1 MNWRV
6 ACKSKYRINTN
17 LSYSLLTQSV
27 SFQMIQICVY
37 GSGAYGTHKWDGPTG
52 IHKWL
57 RILKKG
63 GLSITV
69 RWISKY
75 SRVILVRSATWTRM
89 C

>member
-1 MNWRV
+1 MLV
-6 ACKSKYRINTN
+6 SKWSRYASMAVGPI
-17 LSYSLLTQSV
+17 
-27 SFQMIQICVY
+27 
-37 GSGAYGTHKWDGPTG
+37 GTHKWDGPTG

-63 GLSITV
+63 GLSITE